1 MLTTTI
7 TLWSC
12 LKTYNEHYRE
22 QFDDISFQ
30 ILVKNFNI
38 SDAAIIQV
46 RNVLY
51 EKMRNNPI
59 QYILDCQTNTSIH
72 LQITT

>member
-1 MLTTTI
+1 MSGGTVRQDEYLNGEQYVNDYNYFVE
-7 TLWSC
+7 LF
-12 LKTYNEHYRE
+12 KTYNEHYRE

-46 RNVLY
+46 RNAL
-51 EKMRNNPI
+51 
-59 QYILDCQTNTSIH
+59 
-72 LQITT
+72 